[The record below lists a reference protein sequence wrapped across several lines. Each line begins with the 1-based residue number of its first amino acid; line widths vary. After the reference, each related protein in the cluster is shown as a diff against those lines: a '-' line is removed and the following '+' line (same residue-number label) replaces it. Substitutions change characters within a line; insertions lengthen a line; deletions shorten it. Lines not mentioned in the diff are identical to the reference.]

1 MRIRL
6 IAPANRRANAPKQ
19 GLFPPMSL
27 AILAALTPDKH
38 EVEVVD
44 ESVQDHVMEPLPDL
58 VGITAITSVAPRA
71 YELADEYRRQG
82 VRVVMGGMH
91 PSALPE
97 EAVAHAD
104 SVVVG
109 EAEGVWEDV
118 LKDAASGRMRPI
130 YRNERL
136 PSLCGLPAPRWDAFD
151 PRKYLTLNLVQ
162 TSRGCPN
169 NCSFCSVTRFFGK
182 TYRTRPV
189 REVVEEVSML
199 GRRLVL
205 FVDDN
210 IAGNRAHA
218 RELFRELRPMKISW
232 LGQSSLA
239 IAEDQSLLDAARESG
254 CAGLFIG
261 FESLVSENLERI
273 GKAMVNRV
281 DRFLESIKRIHSR
294 GISIEGAFI
303 FGLDGD
309 DGTVFAKTVEFAT
322 KARLALAQFGIL
334 TPFPGTPLFS
344 DLESNNRIID
354 RDWGNYTIS
363 NVVFR
368 PENLSPAALREGFLK
383 AYRRFYSPVSIARRL
398 LPAWRRQPLL
408 FLILNM
414 HFARIAHS
422 MQGLA
427 PSPGSTVS

>member
-6 IAPANRRANAPKQ
+6 IAPANRRADAPKQ

-38 EVEVVD
+38 EIEVVD
-44 ESVQDHVMEPLPDL
+44 ESVQDHTVEPIPDL

-71 YELADEYRRQG
+71 YELADEYRRRG
-82 VRVVMGGMH
+82 VKVVLGGMH
-91 PSALPE
+91 PSALPDE
-97 EAVAHAD
+97 GIAHAD
-104 SVVVG
+104 AVVVG
-109 EAEGVWEDV
+109 EAEGVWSALLE
-118 LKDAASGRMRPI
+118 DAAAGKLKRI
-130 YRNERL
+130 YRGERA
-136 PSLCGLPAPRWDAFD
+136 PSLCGLPSPRWDAFD
-151 PRKYLTLNLVQ
+151 AKKYLTLNLVQ

-189 REVVEEVSML
+189 KEVVDEISRL
-199 GRRLVL
+199 GRKLVL

-218 RELFRELRPMKISW
+218 RELFRELKSLRISW
-232 LGQSSLA
+232 LGQSSLS
-239 IAEDQSLLDAARESG
+239 IAEDQSLLDAARDSG
-254 CAGLFIG
+254 CTGLFIG

-273 GKAMVNRV
+273 GKAMVNRA

-309 DGTVFAKTVEFAT
+309 DSTVFAKTVEFAT
-322 KARLALAQFGIL
+322 KARLALVQFGIL
-334 TPFPGTPLFS
+334 TPFPGTPLFADMENS
-344 DLESNNRIID
+344 GRIVD

-363 NVVFR
+363 HVVYR
-368 PENLSPAALREGFLK
+368 PANLSAEALQEGFLK
-383 AYRRFYSPVSIARRL
+383 AYRKFYSPLSIARRL
-398 LPAWRRQPLL
+398 LPSWRRRPFL
-408 FLILNM
+408 FLTLNM
-414 HFARIAHS
+414 HFARIAAT
-422 MQGLA
+422 MQGLD
-427 PSPGSTVS
+427 

>member
-27 AILAALTPDKH
+27 AILAALTPDRH

-71 YELADEYRRQG
+71 YELADEYRCQG

-91 PSALPE
+91 PSALPD
-97 EAVAHAD
+97 EAAAHAD

-109 EAEGVWEDV
+109 EAEGVWENV
-118 LKDAASGRMRPI
+118 LEDASAGRMRSI
-130 YRNERL
+130 YRSERL
-136 PSLCGLPAPRWDAFD
+136 PSLCGLPSPRWDVFN
-151 PRKYLTLNLVQ
+151 PKKYLTLNLVQ

-189 REVVEEVSML
+189 REVVEEVSRL

-218 RELFRELRPMKISW
+218 RELFRELKPMKISW
-232 LGQSSLA
+232 LGQSSLT

-254 CAGLFIG
+254 CTGLFIG

-281 DRFLESIKRIHSR
+281 DRFLESIRRIHSR

-309 DGTVFAKTVEFAT
+309 DSTVFTRTVEFAT

-334 TPFPGTPLFS
+334 TPFPGTPLFT
-344 DLESNNRIID
+344 DMESRNRIID

-383 AYRRFYSPVSIARRL
+383 AYRRFYSPASIARRL

-408 FLILNM
+408 FLMLNM

-422 MQGLA
+422 MEGL
-427 PSPGSTVS
+427 T